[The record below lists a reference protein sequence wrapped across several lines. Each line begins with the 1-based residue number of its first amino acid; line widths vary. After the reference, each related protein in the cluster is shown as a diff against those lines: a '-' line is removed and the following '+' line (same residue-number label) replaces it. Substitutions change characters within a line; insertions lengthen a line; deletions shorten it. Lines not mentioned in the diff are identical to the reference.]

1 MKAHPCRTN
10 AQLRHTQN
18 ISLRRFVAA
27 FLAAHRLA
35 HFMHSAQ
42 MEDEVVLVFDDLAAE
57 LADELEPTQ
66 KELLSHTE

>member
-1 MKAHPCRTN
+1 MRVEGEGR
-10 AQLRHTQN
+10 LEVV
-18 ISLRRFVAA
+18 LAA

>member
-1 MKAHPCRTN
+1 MRVEGEGR
-10 AQLRHTQN
+10 LE
-18 ISLRRFVAA
+18 IVLAA

-35 HFMHSAQ
+35 NFMHGAQ
-42 MEDEVVLVFDDLAAE
+42 MEEVVVLVFDDLAAE